1 MEFGFYVPTR
11 GPLSAPEN
19 MKTLVARGEE
29 LGFGYLAF
37 ADHVVVPRSVEST
50 YPYSDGG
57 DWPAG
62 RDGEFFDQLSVM
74 AYLAGQTKTARLLT
88 SVMVLP
94 HRAPVLTAKMLSTI
108 DVLSG
113 GRVTVGAGAG
123 WCKEEFEAVGAPPHA
138 ERGKVA
144 DEYIRVFRELW
155 TNPDP
160 EFHGDYADFADIT
173 FMPRPIQKSGPP
185 VWIGGEGKAALRRVV
200 RVGDGW
206 YPIGHNPNFPLD
218 TLERFTA
225 KLGTL
230 RELCEEGGRNF
241 DELQIG
247 YFIQRW
253 GSEPAEALPPM
264 GTDDPA
270 SDGNRRLMS
279 GSAEQMA
286 ADVKALRELGLT
298 TLNLSFERPTLEGTM
313 DCMEAFM
320 RDVAPLAA

>member
-19 MKTLVARGEE
+19 MKALATKGEE
-29 LGFGYLAF
+29 LGYGYMAIT
-37 ADHVVVPRSVEST
+37 DHVVVPRSVEST

-74 AYLAGQTKTARLLT
+74 AYLAGQTQTARLLT

-123 WCKEEFEAVGAPPHA
+123 WCREEFEAIGAPPHA

-144 DEYIRVFRELW
+144 DEYIRVFKELW
-155 TNPDP
+155 TNEDP

-173 FMPRPIQKSGPP
+173 FMPRPIQQAGPP

-206 YPIGHNPNFPLD
+206 YPIAHNPKFPLD
-218 TLERFTA
+218 TLDRYRA
-225 KLGTL
+225 KLDIL
-230 RELCEEGGRNF
+230 RDLAEEGGRNF
-241 DELQIG
+241 DDIQLG
-247 YFIQRW
+247 FFIMRW
-253 GSEPAEALPPM
+253 GSEPSDALAPM
-264 GTDDPA
+264 GTDGPA
-270 SDGNRRLMS
+270 TDSNRRLMS

-286 ADVKALRELGLT
+286 ADIKALESLGVEA
-298 TLNLSFERPTLEGTM
+298 LNLGFERPSLAETM
-313 DCMEAFM
+313 DCMEAFV
-320 RDVAPLAA
+320 RDVVSLTK

>member
-19 MKTLVARGEE
+19 MTALATKGEE
-29 LGFGYLAF
+29 LGFGYMAIT
-37 ADHVVVPRSVEST
+37 DHVVVPRSVEST

-123 WCKEEFEAVGAPPHA
+123 WCKEEFEAIGAPPHA

-144 DEYIRVFRELW
+144 DEYIRVFKELW
-155 TNPDP
+155 TNEDP
-160 EFHGDYADFADIT
+160 EFHGDYADFANIT
-173 FMPRPIQKSGPP
+173 FMPRPVQQPGPP

-206 YPIGHNPNFPLD
+206 YPIAHNPNFPLD
-218 TLERFTA
+218 TLDRYTA
-225 KLGTL
+225 KLDIL
-230 RELCEEGGRNF
+230 RDLAGEGGRNF
-241 DELQIG
+241 DDIQLG
-247 YFIQRW
+247 FFIMRW
-253 GSEPAEALPPM
+253 GSEPGDALAPM
-264 GTDDPA
+264 GTDGPA
-270 SDGNRRLMS
+270 TDSNRRLMS

-286 ADVKALRELGLT
+286 ADIKALEGLGVEA
-298 TLNLSFERPTLEGTM
+298 LNLGFERPSLAETM
-313 DCMEAFM
+313 DCMEAFI
-320 RDVAPLAA
+320 RDVVSLTK

>member
-1 MEFGFYVPTR
+1 MKFGFYVPTR

-19 MKTLVARGEE
+19 MKALVAKGEE
-29 LGFGYLAF
+29 LGFGYMAIT
-37 ADHVVVPRSVEST
+37 DHVVVPRSVEST

-144 DEYIRVFRELW
+144 DEYIRVFKELW
-155 TNPDP
+155 TNEDP

-173 FMPRPIQKSGPP
+173 FMPRPVQQPGPP

-206 YPIGHNPNFPLD
+206 YPIAHNPNFPLD
-218 TLERFTA
+218 TLERYKA
-225 KLGTL
+225 ALDVL
-230 RELCEEGGRNF
+230 RGFADEGGRNF
-241 DELQIG
+241 DDLQLG
-247 YFIQRW
+247 LFIMRW
-253 GSEPAEALPPM
+253 GSEPGDALAPM
-264 GTDDPA
+264 GTDGPA
-270 SDGNRRLMS
+270 TDDNRRLMS

-286 ADVKALRELGLT
+286 ADIVALRNLGVEA
-298 TLNLSFERPTLEGTM
+298 LNLGFERPSLQESM
-313 DCMEAFM
+313 DCMEAFA
-320 RDVAPLAA
+320 RDVIPLSN